1 MKIEVLPLAANEMK
15 PKPTEDKTLGFG
27 KHFSDRMFVME
38 YEGGKWK
45 NPRITKNVP
54 LSLSPAAMCLHY
66 AQEIFEGLKGY
77 WSADGKSVTLFRP
90 QMNIARMN
98 RSATAL
104 QMPEVDPDLF
114 LDAMKQ
120 LVALERDWIPRTEGC
135 ALYIRPT
142 MIATDPFLGV
152 RPSDTY
158 LFYIIVGPVG
168 AYYPKGFVPVSI
180 MVSEKYVRAVR
191 GGIGACKAAAN
202 YAASLAGQMEA
213 KKQGFDQ
220 VLWLDGVNMKYCEEV
235 GTMNMLFVLDDTVVT
250 APLEGGTILPGVT
263 RDSVLQLLRDVYK
276 TKVEERLL
284 PIDEV
289 IDGAKSGRLK
299 EAFGS
304 GTAAIVTAVSE
315 IGFRGTRHKV
325 GSGGVGPLTQK
336 LYDELVGIQY
346 GRKPDRFEWIERV
359 WPAK

>member
-1 MKIEVLPLAANEMK
+1 MPIKVLPLPKKSMR
-15 PKPTEDKTLGFG
+15 PKPTDEKALGFG
-27 KHFSDRMFVME
+27 KHFADRMFLLD
-38 YEGGKWK
+38 YEGGQWK
-45 NPRITKNVP
+45 NPRIQKLTP
-54 LSLSPAAMCLHY
+54 FALAPAAMCLHY
-66 AQEIFEGLKGY
+66 AQEIFEGLKAY
-77 WSADGKSVTLFRP
+77 WTHDGRVVLFRP

-98 RSATAL
+98 RSAEAL
-104 QMPEVDPDLF
+104 QMPKVDPDLF
-114 LDAMKQ
+114 FDALKQ
-120 LVALERDWIPRTEGC
+120 LVELEREWIPRTEGC

-158 LFYIIVGPVG
+158 IFYIIVGPVG
-168 AYYPKGFVPVSI
+168 AYYPKGFAPVSI

-202 YAASLAGQMEA
+202 YAASLAGQVEA
-213 KKQGFDQ
+213 KKKGFDQ
-220 VLWLDGVNMKYCEEV
+220 VLWLDGVHMKYCEEV

-263 RDSVLQLLRDVYK
+263 RDSVLKLLRDVYK
-276 TKVEERLL
+276 VKVEERQL

-289 IDGAKSGRLK
+289 LDGAKSGRLK

-315 IGFRGTRHKV
+315 IGCKGQRYKV
-325 GSGGVGPLTQK
+325 GNGGVGPLTQK

-346 GRKPDRFEWIERV
+346 GHRPDPFGWVVQV
-359 WPAK
+359 WPKKK